1 VCDVLEERLAAER
14 EVLPG
19 MDHNPQLL
27 GQPFNNVLRDFVER
41 ASN

>member
-1 VCDVLEERLAAER
+1 
-14 EVLPG
+14 

-27 GQPFNNVLRDFVER
+27 GQPFNDILRDFLQR